1 MSLEDV
7 EESRN
12 EVLTSTLVGKVIY
25 SKVLNKWI
33 VKNILVKAWGEP
45 QTLTISDLGP
55 NFSCSI
61 SLLRKP

>member
-33 VKNILVKAWGEP
+33 VKNILVKAWGKP

-55 NFSCSI
+55 NLSCSI
-61 SLLRKP
+61 SLMRKP